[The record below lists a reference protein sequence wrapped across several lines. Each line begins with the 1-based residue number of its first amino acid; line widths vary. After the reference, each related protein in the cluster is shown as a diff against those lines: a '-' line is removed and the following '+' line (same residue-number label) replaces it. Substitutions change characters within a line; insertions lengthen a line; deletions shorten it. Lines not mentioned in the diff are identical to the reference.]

1 MAQTSSTCTL
11 PIFITCLTLLTQ
23 TKARKSP
30 LCRTSCG
37 PIPINYP
44 FGIDNGCGS
53 PYYQNLL
60 VCSDSAQLQLRTP
73 SGIYPVHNIS
83 YSDPHLI
90 VMDPSMWACGG
101 RPDSRPAGP
110 FSLDTS
116 TRLRL
121 SRENDYLFFNCSER
135 DVIMGPKPVFC
146 NRFPEQC
153 DSTCDTSSH
162 LCRNLPG
169 CASALHGSTCCLYYP
184 KGSESI
190 RMMMR
195 HCASYTSVYWRT
207 LGTRPDF
214 DQVPEYGIRVEFE
227 IPVTTRC
234 LLCQDRLKGGGTCGF
249 DTRTQDFLCL
259 CDKRNVTSYCKD
271 NRDEHSRP
279 AVVAGTVSGV
289 SVVGVFA
296 GAGVWYLRKMRAK
309 APVTH
314 GVQTNDNRL
323 F

>member
-1 MAQTSSTCTL
+1 
-11 PIFITCLTLLTQ
+11 
-23 TKARKSP
+23 ARKSP

-60 VCSDSAQLQLRTP
+60 ICTDSAQLQLRTP

-83 YSDPHLI
+83 YTDPHLI
-90 VMDPSMWACGG
+90 VTDPYMWACGDG
-101 RPDSRPAGP
+101 LDSRPVGP

-135 DVIMGPKPVFC
+135 DVIMEPKPVFC

-153 DSTCDTSSH
+153 DST
-162 LCRNLPG
+162 NLPG
-169 CASALHGSTCCLYYP
+169 CASALRGSTCCSYYP

-195 HCASYTSVYWRT
+195 HCSSYTSVYWRN

-214 DQVPEYGIRVEFE
+214 DQIPEYGIRVEFE

-249 DTRTQDFLCL
+249 DTRTQDFLG
-259 CDKRNVTSYCKD
+259 
-271 NRDEHSRP
+271 EHNRP
-279 AVVAGTVSGV
+279 AVVAGTVSAV

-296 GAGVWYLRKMRAK
+296 GAGIWYVRKMRAK
-309 APVTH
+309 SPVTH